1 LNVRGSVV
9 KKRRKKWIIISVIV
23 VLALIVVGVIVNK
36 GRKGNDAGEVVR
48 VEEVKLGELTE
59 EIGAL
64 CEIEP
69 KEIVQLS
76 ARVSA
81 RIVEMP
87 YDEGD
92 VVTCGDP
99 NTESPVP
106 ASVLIK
112 LDAKEME
119 SQLRLAEA
127 GRNAQKAQ
135 IEVEKARIE
144 SSKATVTGLRAS
156 LEQAERDFKRKRELH
171 KTRDVSKADFDRA
184 KYRLDTLRAEHE
196 SAKYNLE
203 AAEGNLVVLKHNLD
217 AAEARI
223 EEAKEALSYTT
234 ITSPIDGV
242 VTRVNAKVGEMVMTG
257 TMNNPG
263 TVIMEVSDLSR
274 MLAVAQIDE
283 ADIGSLEAGQQAT
296 VTVLAFGDIEF
307 SGIVDEI
314 ALKHRISNTGTRYY
328 RTEILLDNDPNVSK
342 LCTGLTGHVDI
353 KTHKHSD
360 ILKVPSQAVLAREV
374 EELPLEIR
382 DNCSEVNKNKTFVT
396 VVYRFVDGKAV
407 VTPVKMGKSDLR
419 YTIIKS
425 GLNEGDKVIVGPY
438 KVLESI
444 GHDHNV
450 QDEREVEAK
459 KKEEEEKKAAKES
472 ESDSNETTDE

>member
-1 LNVRGSVV
+1 M
-9 KKRRKKWIIISVIV
+9 KKRRKKWIIITIILI
-23 VLALIVVGVIVNK
+23 LALSVGGVMLKKK
-36 GRKGNDAGEVVR
+36 GKKEDPGEVVR

-59 EIGAL
+59 EVGAL

-69 KEIVQLS
+69 NEVVQLS

-81 RIVEMP
+81 RIDEMP
-87 YDEGD
+87 YEEGD

-99 NTESPVP
+99 NAEPPIP

-112 LDAKEME
+112 LDSKEME

-144 SSKATVTGLRAS
+144 SSKAVVEGLKAS
-156 LEQAERDFKRKRELH
+156 LEQAEKDFKRKEELY
-171 KTRDVSKADFDRA
+171 KTSDISKADFDNV
-184 KYRLDTLRAEHE
+184 KYGLDTLRAEHE
-196 SAKYNLE
+196 GARYNLE
-203 AAEGNLVVLKHNLD
+203 ASERNLVVLGHNLD

-223 EEAKEALSYTT
+223 AEAKEALSYTT

-263 TVIMEVSDLSR
+263 TVIMEVSDISR

-283 ADIGSLEAGQQAT
+283 ADVGSLEEGQEAT
-296 VTVLAFGDIEF
+296 VSVLAFGDIEF
-307 SGIVDEI
+307 TGKVNEV

-342 LCTGLTGHVDI
+342 LCTGLTGHVDV
-353 KTHKHSD
+353 KTRRHTEV
-360 ILKVPSQAVLAREV
+360 LKVPSQAILAREV
-374 EELPLEIR
+374 EDLPLDIR
-382 DNCSEVNKNKTFVT
+382 ENCSEVDKNKTFVT
-396 VVYRFVDGKAV
+396 VVYRFIDGKSV

-419 YTIIKS
+419 STIIKS

-438 KVLESI
+438 KVLEHL
-444 GHDHNV
+444 GHDQNV
-450 QDEREVEAK
+450 QDEREIEAK
-459 KKEEEEKKAAKES
+459 KKEEEAKAAAEKGK
-472 ESDSNETTDE
+472 SDSNEAASE